1 MKAWRQIWLTGLL
14 VGFGGLAAICRS
26 PAQTLPPP
34 TGEPKVADIAA
45 GYLSFHQIT
54 TNAVQ
59 VNPELAALCRGASQ
73 NEVEAAR
80 LQHGPHANAAIL
92 IHMNELAERAFT
104 NGSRIYPVGS
114 VIVKRKQ
121 LGGFR
126 DSRTGN
132 YVVPVNNGVGGMVK
146 RTAGF
151 DAEHGDWEYFYFE
164 NPAKIESGPIAA
176 CAQCHQAARATDF
189 VFGNWNHSAKE
200 AKK

>member
-1 MKAWRQIWLTGLL
+1 MKAGPAKGMVESMKPWSQIWLTGLL
-14 VGFGGLAAICRS
+14 VGFVGLAAICRS
-26 PAQTLPPP
+26 PAQTSPLP

-92 IHMNELAERAFT
+92 
-104 NGSRIYPVGS
+104 S
-114 VIVKRKQ
+114 V
-121 LGGFR
+121 F
-126 DSRTGN
+126 
-132 YVVPVNNGVGGMVK
+132 
-146 RTAGF
+146 A
-151 DAEHGDWEYFYFE
+151 

-176 CAQCHQAARATDF
+176 CAQCHHAARATDF